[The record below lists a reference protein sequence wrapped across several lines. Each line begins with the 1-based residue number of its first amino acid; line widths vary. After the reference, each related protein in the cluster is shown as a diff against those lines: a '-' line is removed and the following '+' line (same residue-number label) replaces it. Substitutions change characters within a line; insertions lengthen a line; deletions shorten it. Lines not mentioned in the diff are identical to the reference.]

1 MMANSEHGFVGFEY
15 LEVSAKR
22 SMESMYVDG
31 YRNFGWKFEGAS
43 AQEAGSGAVRLK
55 FKRDR
60 RIPSKAELT
69 RLQRQFEAC
78 ALEIEAL
85 ERSKTTAAAI
95 AAFTIG
101 LAGSAFLGGAVFAY
115 LNGLLPLMVILA
127 VPLDRPLLLLSEDS
141 AEQGGADRAHHRAEK
156 RRDLLGLRAGVPPA
170 DRLMGEGGPQAYR
183 VNRVSGPVPR
193 RRKSVRARF
202 PEAANGAGSRRAVCR
217 EMLCQVI

>member
-1 MMANSEHGFVGFEY
+1 MMANPEHGFVGFEY
-15 LEVSAKR
+15 LEISAKR

-69 RLQRQFEAC
+69 RLQRQFDAC

-85 ERSKTTAAAI
+85 ERSRTTAAI

-101 LAGSAFLGGAVFAY
+101 LAGTAFLGGAVFAY
-115 LNGLLPLMVILA
+115 LNGLLPLMVVLA
-127 VPLDRPLLLLSEDS
+127 VPGFLCWIAPYFCYQKIRQRRTEQVSPIIEQKNDEICSVC
-141 AEQGGADRAHHRAEK
+141 EQGCR
-156 RRDLLGLRAGVPPA
+156 LLTA
-170 DRLMGEGGPQAYR
+170 
-183 VNRVSGPVPR
+183 
-193 RRKSVRARF
+193 
-202 PEAANGAGSRRAVCR
+202 
-217 EMLCQVI
+217 

>member
-1 MMANSEHGFVGFEY
+1 MMANPEHGFVGFEY

-78 ALEIEAL
+78 AHEIEAL
-85 ERSKTTAAAI
+85 ERSKTTAASI
-95 AAFTIG
+95 AAFPIG
-101 LAGSAFLGGAVFAY
+101 LVGSAFLGGAVFAY
-115 LNGLLPLMVILA
+115 LAGSLPLMVVLA
-127 VPLDRPLLLLSEDS
+127 IPGFLGWIVPYFCYRKLCSSRERQIIPLVEQKNDEIY
-141 AEQGGADRAHHRAEK
+141 AVCEQGCR
-156 RRDLLGLRAGVPPA
+156 LLNA
-170 DRLMGEGGPQAYR
+170 
-183 VNRVSGPVPR
+183 
-193 RRKSVRARF
+193 
-202 PEAANGAGSRRAVCR
+202 
-217 EMLCQVI
+217 

>member
-1 MMANSEHGFVGFEY
+1 MANPEHGFVGFEY

-127 VPLDRPLLLLSEDS
+127 VPGFLGWIAPLLLLSEDS
-141 AEQGGADRAHHRAEK
+141 AAQGGADRAHHRAEK

-170 DRLMGEGGPQAYR
+170 DRLMGEDC
-183 VNRVSGPVPR
+183 R
-193 RRKSVRARF
+193 RRTA
-202 PEAANGAGSRRAVCR
+202 
-217 EMLCQVI
+217 

>member
-1 MMANSEHGFVGFEY
+1 MMANPEHGFGGFEY

-31 YRNFGWKFEGAS
+31 YRNFGWEFEGAS

-127 VPLDRPLLLLSEDS
+127 VPGFLGWIAPYFCYQKIQRRR
-141 AEQGGADRAHHRAEK
+141 AEQTAPIIEQKNDEIYSVCEQGCR
-156 RRDLLGLRAGVPPA
+156 LLTA
-170 DRLMGEGGPQAYR
+170 
-183 VNRVSGPVPR
+183 
-193 RRKSVRARF
+193 
-202 PEAANGAGSRRAVCR
+202 
-217 EMLCQVI
+217 

>member
-1 MMANSEHGFVGFEY
+1 MMANPEHGFVGFEY

-43 AQEAGSGAVRLK
+43 AQEVGSGAVRLK

-69 RLQRQFEAC
+69 RLQRQFDAC

-85 ERSKTTAAAI
+85 ERSRTTAAAI

-101 LAGSAFLGGAVFAY
+101 LAGTAFLGGAVFAY
-115 LNGLLPLMVILA
+115 LSGLLPLMVILA
-127 VPLDRPLLLLSEDS
+127 VPGFLGWIAPYFCYQKIQRRR
-141 AEQGGADRAHHRAEK
+141 AEQIAPIIEQKNDEIYSVCEQGCR
-156 RRDLLGLRAGVPPA
+156 LLTA
-170 DRLMGEGGPQAYR
+170 
-183 VNRVSGPVPR
+183 
-193 RRKSVRARF
+193 
-202 PEAANGAGSRRAVCR
+202 
-217 EMLCQVI
+217 

>member
-1 MMANSEHGFVGFEY
+1 MMANPEHGFVGFEY

-85 ERSKTTAAAI
+85 
-95 AAFTIG
+95 
-101 LAGSAFLGGAVFAY
+101 
-115 LNGLLPLMVILA
+115 
-127 VPLDRPLLLLSEDS
+127 DRPLLLLSEDS
-141 AEQGGADRAHHRAEK
+141 AAQGGADRAHHRAEK
-156 RRDLLGLRAGVPPA
+156 RRDLLGLRAGVPPS
-170 DRLMGEGGPQAYR
+170 DRLMGEGG
-183 VNRVSGPVPR
+183 R
-193 RRKSVRARF
+193 RRTA
-202 PEAANGAGSRRAVCR
+202 
-217 EMLCQVI
+217 

>member
-1 MMANSEHGFVGFEY
+1 MANPEHGFVGFEY

-31 YRNFGWKFEGAS
+31 YRNFGWEFEGAS

-127 VPLDRPLLLLSEDS
+127 VPGFLGWIAS
-141 AEQGGADRAHHRAEK
+141 AI
-156 RRDLLGLRAGVPPA
+156 RRF
-170 DRLMGEGGPQAYR
+170 
-183 VNRVSGPVPR
+183 S
-193 RRKSVRARF
+193 
-202 PEAANGAGSRRAVCR
+202 GAGRSRPRPSSSRKTTRSTRSASRGATC
-217 EMLCQVI
+217 

>member
-1 MMANSEHGFVGFEY
+1 MMANPEHGFVGFEY

-31 YRNFGWKFEGAS
+31 YRNFGWKFEDAS

-78 ALEIEAL
+78 VLEIEAL

-101 LAGSAFLGGAVFAY
+101 LAGTAFLGRTEQVSPIIEQK
-115 LNGLLPLMVILA
+115 NDEICSVC
-127 VPLDRPLLLLSEDS
+127 
-141 AEQGGADRAHHRAEK
+141 EQGCR
-156 RRDLLGLRAGVPPA
+156 LLTA
-170 DRLMGEGGPQAYR
+170 
-183 VNRVSGPVPR
+183 
-193 RRKSVRARF
+193 
-202 PEAANGAGSRRAVCR
+202 
-217 EMLCQVI
+217 

>member
-141 AEQGGADRAHHRAEK
+141 AAQGGADRAHHRAEK

>member
-1 MMANSEHGFVGFEY
+1 MANPEHGFVGFEY

-31 YRNFGWKFEGAS
+31 YRNFGWEFEGAS

-78 ALEIEAL
+78 AREIEAL
-85 ERSKTTAAAI
+85 ERSKTSAASI

-101 LAGSAFLGGAVFAY
+101 LAGTAFLGGSVFAY
-115 LNGLLPLMVILA
+115 LNGMLPLMVLLA
-127 VPLDRPLLLLSEDS
+127 VPGFLGWIAPYFCYRKMRL
-141 AEQGGADRAHHRAEK
+141 
-156 RRDLLGLRAGVPPA
+156 RRDAQVAPIIEEKNDEIYTVCQQGFRLLTA
-170 DRLMGEGGPQAYR
+170 
-183 VNRVSGPVPR
+183 
-193 RRKSVRARF
+193 
-202 PEAANGAGSRRAVCR
+202 
-217 EMLCQVI
+217 

>member
-1 MMANSEHGFVGFEY
+1 MANPEHGFVGFEY

-31 YRNFGWKFEGAS
+31 YRNFGWEFEGAS

-85 ERSKTTAAAI
+85 ERSRTTAAAI
-95 AAFTIG
+95 AAEHKGT
-101 LAGSAFLGGAVFAY
+101 LKAESDAVSTRFLFSM
-115 LNGLLPLMVILA
+115 PL
-127 VPLDRPLLLLSEDS
+127 
-141 AEQGGADRAHHRAEK
+141 K
-156 RRDLLGLRAGVPPA
+156 
-170 DRLMGEGGPQAYR
+170 
-183 VNRVSGPVPR
+183 
-193 RRKSVRARF
+193 K
-202 PEAANGAGSRRAVCR
+202 
-217 EMLCQVI
+217 

>member
-1 MMANSEHGFVGFEY
+1 MMANPEHGFVGFEY

-31 YRNFGWKFEGAS
+31 YRNFGWEFEGAS
-43 AQEAGSGAVRLK
+43 AQ
-55 FKRDR
+55 
-60 RIPSKAELT
+60 SKAELT

-101 LAGSAFLGGAVFAY
+101 LAGSAFLGGVVFAY

-127 VPLDRPLLLLSEDS
+127 VPGFLGWIAPYFCYQKIQRRR
-141 AEQGGADRAHHRAEK
+141 AEQTAPIIEQKNDEIYSVCEQGCR
-156 RRDLLGLRAGVPPA
+156 LLTA
-170 DRLMGEGGPQAYR
+170 
-183 VNRVSGPVPR
+183 
-193 RRKSVRARF
+193 
-202 PEAANGAGSRRAVCR
+202 
-217 EMLCQVI
+217 

>member
-1 MMANSEHGFVGFEY
+1 MMANPEHGFVGFEY

-31 YRNFGWKFEGAS
+31 YRNFGWEFEGAS

-78 ALEIEAL
+78 TLEIEAL

-127 VPLDRPLLLLSEDS
+127 VPGFLGWIAPLLLLSEDS
-141 AEQGGADRAHHRAEK
+141 AAQGGADRAHHRAEK

-170 DRLMGEGGPQAYR
+170 DRLMGEDC
-183 VNRVSGPVPR
+183 R
-193 RRKSVRARF
+193 RRTA
-202 PEAANGAGSRRAVCR
+202 
-217 EMLCQVI
+217 

>member
-1 MMANSEHGFVGFEY
+1 MMANPEHGFVGFEY

-31 YRNFGWKFEGAS
+31 YRNFGWKFEDAS

-101 LAGSAFLGGAVFAY
+101 LAGTAFLGGAVFAY
-115 LNGLLPLMVILA
+115 LNGLLP
-127 VPLDRPLLLLSEDS
+127 PLVVLPAPGFLGWIAPYFCYQKNRQRRTEQVSPIIEQKNDEIYSVC
-141 AEQGGADRAHHRAEK
+141 EQGCR
-156 RRDLLGLRAGVPPA
+156 LLTA
-170 DRLMGEGGPQAYR
+170 
-183 VNRVSGPVPR
+183 
-193 RRKSVRARF
+193 
-202 PEAANGAGSRRAVCR
+202 
-217 EMLCQVI
+217 